1 MFSRI
6 LDHSFKKADRILKRN
21 EFIQLSKSGRK
32 LHNEYFIV
40 LYAPGQCDRSR
51 LGITVTRK
59 VGKAVRRN
67 RIKRLIREYFRL
79 NRHLLSGYWD
89 IIVIAKKEAADL
101 SSDKI
106 FDSLCDV
113 FERISNRDRN

>member
-1 MFSRI
+1 MPSRV

-21 EFIQLSKSGRK
+21 EFIQLSKVGRK

-40 LYAPGQCDRSR
+40 LYAPGQYDRSR

-59 VGKAVRRN
+59 VGKAVKRN
-67 RIKRLIREYFRL
+67 RIKRLIREYFRQ

-89 IIVIAKKEAADL
+89 INVIAKKEAADL
-101 SSDKI
+101 SSQKI
-106 FDSLCDV
+106 FDSLGNV
-113 FERISNRDRN
+113 FERISNRDGN

>member
-1 MFSRI
+1 MQSRI
-6 LDHSFKKADRILKRN
+6 LNHSFKKADRILKRN

-40 LYAPGQCDRSR
+40 LYAPGQSDRSR

-59 VGKAVRRN
+59 VGKAVKRN

-79 NRHLLSGYWD
+79 NRHLLSGEWD
-89 IIVIAKKEAADL
+89 INVIAKKEAADL
-101 SSDKI
+101 SSENI
-106 FDSLCDV
+106 FESLCNI
-113 FERISNRDRN
+113 FERISNREGS